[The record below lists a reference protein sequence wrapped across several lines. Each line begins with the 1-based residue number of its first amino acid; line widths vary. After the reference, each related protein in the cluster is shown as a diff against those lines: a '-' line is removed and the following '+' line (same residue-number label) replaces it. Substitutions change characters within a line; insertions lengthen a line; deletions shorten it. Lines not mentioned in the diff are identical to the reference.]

1 MLQLYATRTVSHSD
15 PRQFLEDLYRGH
27 ATVTFRSGQ
36 AIPMNPQDVW
46 VVGRGVVQ
54 LSTFYPNGDEALL
67 GLAVPSMPFGL
78 PLTLIQPYQATA
90 MSDVLLMCLS
100 AAEIEQSADLSQ
112 AILHHLTRRLR
123 QTEAMLA
130 MAGYRRVEERL
141 RQLLLLLQA
150 EIGQPTPGG
159 TRLGV
164 RLTHQHLASA
174 IGTTRV
180 TITRLLGQLRKDGEL
195 QLDETRHLVIPTGIT
210 L

>member
-1 MLQLYATRTVSHSD
+1 MLQLYATRAVPQID

-27 ATVTFRSGQ
+27 ATVTFRAGQ
-36 AIPMNPQDVW
+36 LIPMNPQDVW
-46 VVGRGVVQ
+46 IVARGVVQ

-78 PLTLIQPYQATA
+78 TLSLIQPYQAIA
-90 MSDVLLMCLS
+90 MSEVMLMCLNM
-100 AAEIEQSADLSQ
+100 AEIEQSPQLSQ
-112 AILHHLTRRLR
+112 AVLHQMGRRLR

-141 RQLLLLLQA
+141 RQLLTLLQA
-150 EIGQPTPGG
+150 EIGQPVASG
-159 TRLGV
+159 TRLSV

-180 TITRLLGQLRKDGEL
+180 TITRLLGQLRKEQQL
-195 QLDETRHLVIPTGIT
+195 VLDESRHMVIPTGVV